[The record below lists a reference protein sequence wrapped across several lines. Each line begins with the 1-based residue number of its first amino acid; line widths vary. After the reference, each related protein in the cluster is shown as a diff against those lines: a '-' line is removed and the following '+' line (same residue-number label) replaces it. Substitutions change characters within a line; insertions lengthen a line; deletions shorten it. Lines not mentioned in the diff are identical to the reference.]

1 MSSLTDRPDDSSIAG
16 RVLWLGQVSEA
27 ATALAGTGVP
37 KQLSDIRGVSK
48 ISIGPIAADKS
59 ILLSVRH
66 DDSVDPAVHVA
77 NTHIRSNSKLAIFT
91 RLILMLAVVVTTLTL
106 SEDLSRT
113 DIRQWLTN
121 DGLTEVSSLPVTS
134 DPVTAI
140 SAERTSPKLII
151 QPSRGTSDEPVPLGL
166 EVDGLAE
173 EVVVYIEGVMPGMEL
188 SMGTPVGADAWKIP
202 ATELGYAWIAP
213 PQGFVGT
220 AKLIAELRLPN
231 NKIADRQA
239 IHFAWESPSSPAPV
253 LYQSEERATSQ
264 SISPDEAIASSQA
277 LGTTLAGIDTKETAV
292 VPSIPLARV
301 HLQHGVRR
309 SKLPASMLRQLD
321 ANENGAVLERV
332 QFKPD
337 RNKIVPADPSAS
349 ALQRQL
355 DGQETMMLLK
365 RGKDL
370 IAAGDLAA
378 ARLVL
383 RKAADANSAEAA
395 LALGATYDPFVL
407 RELKVYGFTADAAM
421 ARVWYE
427 KATGLDSPAA
437 PRRLEMLTQETGTH

>member
-1 MSSLTDRPDDSSIAG
+1 MSSLTDRPDDSSIGG
-16 RVLWLGQVSEA
+16 RALSLGQVSEA
-27 ATALAGTGVP
+27 ATALAGTRVP
-37 KQLSDIRGVSK
+37 KQLSDIRGVSR
-48 ISIGPIAADKS
+48 ISPGPIAADKS
-59 ILLSVRH
+59 ISPGPIAADKSISLSVRH

-77 NTHIRSNSKLAIFT
+77 NTHVRSSSKLAIFT
-91 RLILMLAVVVTTLTL
+91 RLIIILAVVVTTLTL

-121 DGLTEVSSLPVTS
+121 DGLTEVFSLPVTS

-140 SAERTSPKLII
+140 SARPSPKLII

-173 EVVVYIEGVMPGMEL
+173 EVVVYIESLVPGMEL
-188 SMGTPVGADAWKIP
+188 SLGTPVGADAWKIP

-253 LYQSEERATSQ
+253 LHQSEERATLQ
-264 SISPDEAIASSQA
+264 SISPDGAIASSQA
-277 LGTTLAGIDTKETAV
+277 LVTTRAGFDTKEIAV
-292 VPSIPLARV
+292 VPSIPLAPV
-301 HLQHGVRR
+301 HIQHGIRR

-321 ANENGAVLERV
+321 ANENGAVLEPV

-337 RNKIVPADPSAS
+337 RNKIV
-349 ALQRQL
+349 
-355 DGQETMMLLK
+355 MLLK

-383 RKAADANSAEAA
+383 RRAADANSAEAA

-407 RELKVYGFTADAAM
+407 RELKVYGFTPDAAM

-427 KATGLDSPAA
+427 KATDLGSPAA
-437 PRRLEMLTQETGTH
+437 PRRLEMLTQETGTR